1 MKHVLCLSIVFFIVL
16 WSCETTQVTDK
27 GILEGKINIGP
38 LCPVETIPPKPE
50 CIPTKETYDNW
61 PIYIWTLDKKE
72 KIAVLQP
79 ELNGNYTIEL
89 PVGSYIIDLEKQHR
103 FGKNLPATVTIKNM
117 ETTPLDINIDT
128 GIR

>member
-27 GILEGKINIGP
+27 GILEGKISIGP
-38 LCPVETIPPKPE
+38 ICPVETIPPKPE

-61 PIYIWTLDKKE
+61 PIYIRTLDKRE

-89 PVGSYIIDLEKQHR
+89 PIGSYIIDLEKQHL